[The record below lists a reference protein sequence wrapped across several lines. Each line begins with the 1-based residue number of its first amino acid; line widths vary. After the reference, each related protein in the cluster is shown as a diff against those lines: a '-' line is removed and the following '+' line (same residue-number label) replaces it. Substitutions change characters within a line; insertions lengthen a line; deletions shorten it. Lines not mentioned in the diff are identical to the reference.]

1 MKQAVLPLPGNHDSG
16 NDRKRI
22 TETDK
27 ENPVMFSIVFQ
38 DQIKIGVTRID
49 PNIITFIHYKIHRA
63 HREDSYSFI
72 IWDLMEN
79 LKDFEKK
86 ISFSFYKT

>member
-1 MKQAVLPLPGNHDSG
+1 MTVAMTERELQKQI
-16 NDRKRI
+16 KK
-22 TETDK
+22 T
-27 ENPVMFSIVFQ
+27 PVMSSIVFQ

-49 PNIITFIHYKIHRA
+49 PNIITFIHYKINGA

-72 IWDLMEN
+72 ILDLMED

-86 ISFSFYKT
+86 ILFIKHKGSYSK